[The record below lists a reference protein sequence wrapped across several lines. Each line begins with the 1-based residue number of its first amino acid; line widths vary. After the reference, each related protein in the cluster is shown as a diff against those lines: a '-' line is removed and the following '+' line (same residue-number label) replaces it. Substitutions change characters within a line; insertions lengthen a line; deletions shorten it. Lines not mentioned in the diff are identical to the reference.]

1 MNRKILFGYRIQ
13 DGKLTIQQQEA
24 EVVRRIFDLYLGGKL
39 QRKISDVM
47 NAEHIPYNPDRP
59 TWTSFR
65 VAFILKNQRYMGG
78 DGYPVLIDENTF
90 QAVQSLLQKKSGKHS
105 QQYRPVS
112 DLQKRLRCPCGGC
125 LKRWYRHTH
134 SPDVLYLECDEC
146 GTKVTIPDADLLA
159 EVERQAAVYT
169 PLQAEGGYTPSTDTV
184 RLTNAINR
192 GLEKPEHPEEVVA
205 LIMQGVSARYACFP
219 TQMTSADLLRLIR
232 EKNYNQAIQYITI
245 TADNAVKVTF
255 R

>member
-112 DLQKRLRCPCGGC
+112 DLQKRLCCPCGGC

-159 EVERQAAVYT
+159 EVERQAAEYT
-169 PLQAEGGYTPSTDTV
+169 PPQAEGGYTSSEDTV

-192 GLEKPEHPEEVVA
+192 GLEKPDHPEEVVA
-205 LIMQGVSARYACFP
+205 LIMQGISARYACFP

-245 TADNAVKVTF
+245 TADSAVKVTF
-255 R
+255 K

>member
-24 EVVRRIFDLYLGGKL
+24 EVVRRIFDLYLGRKL

-47 NAEHIPYNPDRP
+47 NAEHISYNPDRP

-78 DGYPVLIDENTF
+78 DGYPALIDENTF

-125 LKRWYRHTH
+125 LKRW
-134 SPDVLYLECDEC
+134 
-146 GTKVTIPDADLLA
+146 
-159 EVERQAAVYT
+159 
-169 PLQAEGGYTPSTDTV
+169 
-184 RLTNAINR
+184 
-192 GLEKPEHPEEVVA
+192 
-205 LIMQGVSARYACFP
+205 
-219 TQMTSADLLRLIR
+219 
-232 EKNYNQAIQYITI
+232 
-245 TADNAVKVTF
+245 
-255 R
+255 